1 MDWTNGK
8 PGKGRAAVRRC
19 VCGAGFPMKYI
30 LNSEWNRL
38 WKRKTTWVAFLSIPV
53 LLLAA
58 ASYLNTQNAAVNPDL
73 AQYTVAW
80 NFPVL
85 GLSEMLFT
93 AFQGVIL
100 LLVSLSVTE
109 EYQSGQLRMV
119 LIRSFS
125 FSQVMTAKYIV
136 AIGAMFMY
144 FILYF
149 ICSHIIGFVFFEKPD
164 EYMRFYYS
172 VPVSVAEG
180 ISYNVAFYGLAFL
193 TMIVMIT
200 VFFLLA
206 VISRTTTTALG
217 AGVGFL
223 LLSFTYPQ
231 ILNFFQELI
240 NEGTYMRIFFTS
252 IPMIQWEGLT
262 LMLSENKEWL
272 YWNLLILFMYMVPLI
287 SLLYFICRRK
297 NAFI

>member
-1 MDWTNGK
+1 
-8 PGKGRAAVRRC
+8 
-19 VCGAGFPMKYI
+19 MKYI
-30 LNSEWNRL
+30 LSSEWNRL
-38 WKRKTTWVAFLSIPV
+38 WKRKTTWLAFLSIPV
-53 LLLAA
+53 LLFAA
-58 ASYLNTQNAAVNPDL
+58 ASYLNTQNAAISPDV

-93 AFQGVIL
+93 AFQGVVL
-100 LLVSLSVTE
+100 LLISLSVTE

-119 LIRSFS
+119 LIRSYS
-125 FSQVMTAKYIV
+125 FRKVMTAKYMVI
-136 AIGAMFMY
+136 IGTMLLF
-144 FILYF
+144 FVLYF
-149 ICSHIIGFVFFEKPD
+149 ICSHVIGLFLFERPD
-164 EYMRFYYS
+164 EYMQFYYS
-172 VPVSVAEG
+172 SPVSVAEG
-180 ISYNVAFYGLAFL
+180 ISYNMKFYSLAFL

-206 VISRTTTTALG
+206 IISRTTTTAIG

-231 ILNFFQELI
+231 ILNFFHELI
-240 NEGTYMRIFFTS
+240 NEGTYMRLFFTS

-272 YWNLLILFMYMVPLI
+272 YWNLLILFMYMVPMV
-287 SLLYFICRRK
+287 SFLYFICRRK

>member
-1 MDWTNGK
+1 
-8 PGKGRAAVRRC
+8 
-19 VCGAGFPMKYI
+19 MKYI
-30 LNSEWNRL
+30 LSSEWNRL
-38 WKRKTTWVAFLSIPV
+38 WKRKTTWLAFLSIP
-53 LLLAA
+53 LLLVAA
-58 ASYLNTQNAAVNPDL
+58 ASYLSTQNASLTPDV

-93 AFQGVIL
+93 AFQGVVL
-100 LLVSLSVTE
+100 LLISLSVTE

-119 LIRSFS
+119 LIRSYS
-125 FSQVMTAKYIV
+125 FSKVMTAKYMVI
-136 AIGAMFMY
+136 IGAMFL
-144 FILYF
+144 FFVLYF
-149 ICSHIIGFVFFEKPD
+149 ICSHVIGLFFFEKPD
-164 EYMRFYYS
+164 EYMQFYYS
-172 VPVSVAEG
+172 SPVSVAEG
-180 ISYNVAFYGLAFL
+180 IRYNAAFYGLGFL

-206 VISRTTTTALG
+206 IISRTTTTAIG

-240 NEGTYMRIFFTS
+240 NESTYMLLFFTS

-262 LMLSENKEWL
+262 IMLSENKEWL
-272 YWNLLILFMYMVPLI
+272 SWNLLILFIYMVPLV
-287 SLLYFICRRK
+287 SLLYLICRRK
-297 NAFI
+297 NSFI